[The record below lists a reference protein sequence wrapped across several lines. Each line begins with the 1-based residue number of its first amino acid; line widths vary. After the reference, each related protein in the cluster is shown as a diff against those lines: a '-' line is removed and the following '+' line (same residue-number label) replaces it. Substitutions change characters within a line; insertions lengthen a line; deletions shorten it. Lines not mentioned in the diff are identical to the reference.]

1 MFLTGTLKYGTSTG
15 FRNLT
20 DIIIKELSAKDIIRY
35 QLDKS
40 YMRVVSENDESF
52 AVIFDKALDLSI
64 SDIIDTIDVCNKF
77 GYKKGTDVLA
87 IKDYDGEKI
96 GGVEVTERSEVSS
109 LSLRQCGLSIFS
121 TEELE
126 RELTRRQQPVCIL

>member
-1 MFLTGTLKYGTSTG
+1 MFLSGTLKYGTSTG
-15 FRNLT
+15 FRDLT

-52 AVIFDKALDLSI
+52 AVIFDRALDLSI
-64 SDIIDTIDVCNKF
+64 SDIMDTICVCNKY
-77 GYKKGTDVLA
+77 GYKKGVDVLA
-87 IKDYDGEKI
+87 IKDYDGERI
-96 GGVEVTERSEVSS
+96 GGVEITERSEVSS

-126 RELTRRQQPVCIL
+126 RELTRRHQNICVL